1 MESNVTEH
9 SHTHILKE
17 KKKEEV
23 RDCHLS
29 PRLLISVRNED
40 EGGIVE
46 IKRAGHIRD
55 PFHR

>member
-1 MESNVTEH
+1 MTEH

-17 KKKEEV
+17 KKKKKEEV

-40 EGGIVE
+40 EGGIME
-46 IKRAGHIRD
+46 IKRAGHIKD

>member
-1 MESNVTEH
+1 MTEH